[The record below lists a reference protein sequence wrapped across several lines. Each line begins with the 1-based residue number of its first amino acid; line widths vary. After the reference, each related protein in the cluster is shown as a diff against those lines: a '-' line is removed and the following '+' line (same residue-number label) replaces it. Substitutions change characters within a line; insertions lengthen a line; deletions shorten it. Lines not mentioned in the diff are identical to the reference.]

1 MDVEAINER
10 FEELS
15 NLKSNKHDI
24 KVEIDKLKIDVQ
36 NKLDKIKK
44 LGDLQYD
51 PDCDYCMNNV
61 FVKDAI
67 KTQDELQRD
76 KEMSDA

>member
-1 MDVEAINER
+1 MIILNSDLEDMNPDEVEKQFNK
-10 FEELS
+10 LS
-15 NLKSNKHDI
+15 NLKSQKHEI

-51 PDCDYCMNNV
+51 PDCEYCMGQC
-61 FVKDAI
+61 FCK
-67 KTQDELQRD
+67 RCY
-76 KEMSDA
+76 